1 VNPVVSSLLFAAVL
15 AAAAPRSSADD
26 PLPAEAQA
34 RAQEALAQA
43 RSVRGAAAL
52 VRLRGLRDDLAD
64 PRPVDGTFERIAS
77 DPRSDPF
84 TRTLARQVLADLD
97 VVQGRVES
105 AQRRIRSLGYVQEVY
120 VLGGFDNE
128 GKTGCDTDAG
138 PEKSLALDASL
149 QAKGHEARW
158 RRTTARS
165 LDGGI
170 DLGAMLRPSRGVVA
184 YVLALLDERAA
195 RRTVLA
201 LGTSGGFRLWVNG
214 EKVASGDAYHP
225 ARPDQERVSVQL
237 RAGVNRVLLKVC
249 HEDSG
254 VLGAYLRDESARAR
268 PVTPGRLPSLRTG
281 PAPAARRL
289 PTLSS
294 TLQADVARRPDDP
307 RLRADLAQ
315 VLEAT
320 QAFDSREHSDAV
332 NADRAAADASRT
344 GRPDARLE
352 LLAAR
357 LQQDE
362 NVRRRHLEAA
372 LAAAPDLLEARVL
385 LARAELSQGHPERV
399 LPLLQP
405 LVKRWKAFVP
415 AQVLLARAEDELGD
429 PVSAT
434 RRIEELPPASWRI
447 PEAARERVR
456 AARRLDR
463 TDEALER
470 LGGVL
475 QGRPGDG
482 SSLSILAEML
492 ADGGD
497 ATAAADALRSALRLS
512 PTSNDVRLRLAEL
525 LASNGRLEE
534 GLTLFSE
541 AEALCPDDPEIFERK
556 GRTLLY
562 AGRKEPALAALDRSL
577 VLRPQNPALRDAV
590 RALRGTDTSA
600 ATVEGIDIR
609 PLVAEADS
617 YAEDA
622 VTLADITRVRVQ
634 QSGLSGRF
642 HQLAVKVYTR
652 RGVDAFRSFPITY
665 SPSREEV
672 RILRARITKPDGSL
686 VESFGDTSRSLNE
699 PWAGMYYDAQAK
711 VLSFPGLAPG
721 DVLELQYRVEDTAS
735 DNLLSD
741 YWGDLSYVQGVTPK
755 LRWEYVVDMPAGRTL
770 YWNEKTLGAGV
781 SARREPTSAG
791 RVLYRF
797 GARHVSRITP
807 EPGMPGWSEVA
818 ATLHVSTYRTWE
830 DVGRYY
836 WSLIRDQLVPD
847 DSIRRAAEG
856 ALVGVDRKDTRA
868 VVRALY
874 EYVVKNTRY
883 VALEFGIHGY
893 KPYRVDRVLARRFG
907 DCKDK
912 ASLLHALLQVAGV
925 ESRIVLLRMRQLGA
939 VPAEPASLAVFNH
952 AIIWVPGLDW
962 YLDGTAEFHGATEL
976 PVPDRRASILIV
988 EPDGKS
994 RFTVT
999 PEARPEDNITD
1010 VQLDLA
1016 LGPGGAA
1023 EVKGESRVS
1032 GSAAP
1037 EYRRSYQSAATRRTT
1052 FEQGWAQTFPG
1063 LSVDKVSISD
1073 PTRLDQ
1079 DVALD
1084 YQLSIPRYAE
1094 VGGDTLRFLPFGSRR
1109 GYVETYAGL
1118 AERRGDLVLDG
1129 PSVSRFT
1136 FRYRLPQGWSVDA
1149 LPPDVTTESGFGKL
1163 HLTYAVEQGM
1173 LVCRG
1178 ELVFTRDRISAN
1190 EYPAFRAF
1198 VAGVDQAFSR
1208 KVMVRAPRA
1217 TSAPQRADR
1226 PSAPAVA
1233 PVALATDA
1241 ETTWVDRMIA
1251 TQSRARPR
1259 SDDGAWP
1266 LSRDGGA
1273 TAGSDAR
1280 ASEGRI
1286 DPGGFGVRP

>member
-1 VNPVVSSLLFAAVL
+1 MVSSLLLSALL
-15 AAAAPRSSADD
+15 AAGSLLPPVDD
-26 PLPAEAQA
+26 PLPAEAQV
-34 RAQEALAQA
+34 RAKEALAQS
-43 RSVRGAAAL
+43 RSLRGAAAL
-52 VRLRGLRDDLAD
+52 LRLRGLRDDLAD
-64 PRPVDGTFERIAS
+64 PRPVDATLGRIAA
-77 DPRSDPF
+77 DGRAEPF
-84 TRTLARQVLADLD
+84 TRTLARQVLADID
-97 VVQGRVES
+97 VAQGRVDAAE
-105 AQRRIRSLGYVQEVY
+105 RRLRALGYVQDVY

-128 GKTGCDTDAG
+128 GKTGCDTDVG
-138 PEKSLALDASL
+138 PEQTLDLEASL
-149 QAKGHEARW
+149 QAKGHLARW
-158 RRTTARS
+158 RKAPAHS

-184 YVLALLDERAA
+184 YVLALLEEPAP

-214 EKVASGDAYHP
+214 DKVASGDAYHP

-254 VLGAYLRDESARAR
+254 VLGTYLRDESARAH
-268 PVTPGRLPSLRTG
+268 PVTPARLPAMPPG
-281 PAPAARRL
+281 PAPAVRPL
-289 PTLSS
+289 PTL
-294 TLQADVARRPDDP
+294 TRALEAQVARRPDDA

-320 QAFDSREHSDAV
+320 QAFDGREHADAV
-332 NADRAAADASRT
+332 NAERAAADAGRT
-344 GRPDARLE
+344 GHPDARIE

-362 NVRRRHLEAA
+362 NLRRRHLEAA
-372 LAAAPDLLEARVL
+372 LAAAPELIEARVL

-405 LVKRWKAFVP
+405 LAQRWKAFVP
-415 AQVLLARAEDELGD
+415 AQVLLARAEDDLGD
-429 PVSAT
+429 SVAAT
-434 RRIEELPPASWRI
+434 QRIEGLPRSTWRV
-447 PEAARERVR
+447 PEAGRERVR
-456 AARRLDR
+456 SARRLDR
-463 TDEALER
+463 SDEALER
-470 LGGVL
+470 LQGVL
-475 QGRPGDG
+475 EARPGDG
-482 SSLSILAEML
+482 ASLSLLAEILADR
-492 ADGGD
+492 ADVAG
-497 ATAAADALRSALRLS
+497 AADALRRALRLS

-534 GLTLFSE
+534 GLALFSE
-541 AEALCPDDPEIFERK
+541 AETLCPDEPEVFERK

-562 AGRKEPALAALDRSL
+562 AGRKDAALAALERSL

-590 RALRGTDTSA
+590 RALRGTETSA
-600 ATVEGIDIR
+600 AATDAVDVR

-617 YAEDA
+617 YVEDA
-622 VTLADITRVRVQ
+622 VTLADVTRVRVQ
-634 QSGLSGRF
+634 QSGLSSRF

-652 RGVDAFRSFPITY
+652 RGADAFRSFPITY

-686 VESFGDTSRSLNE
+686 VESFGDTNRSLNE
-699 PWAGMYYDAQAK
+699 PWSGMYYDAQAK
-711 VLSFPGLAPG
+711 VLTFPGLAPG

-741 YWGDLSYVQGVTPK
+741 YWGDLAYVQGVTPK
-755 LRWEYVVDMPAGRTL
+755 LRWEYGVDMPAGRTL

-781 SARREPTSAG
+781 SARREPSPDG
-791 RVLYRF
+791 RALYRF
-797 GARHVSRITP
+797 EAKRVSRVTP

-818 ATLHVSTYRTWE
+818 TTLHVSTYRTWE

-847 DSIRRAAEG
+847 DSIRRAAQE
-856 ALVGVDRKDTRA
+856 ALKGVDRKDTRA

-912 ASLLHALLQVAGV
+912 ASLLHALLEVSGV
-925 ESRIVLLRMRQLGA
+925 DSRIVLLRMRQLGS

-952 AIIWVPGLDW
+952 AIVYVPALDW

-976 PVPDRRASILIV
+976 PIPDRRASILIV
-988 EPDGKS
+988 EPNGKS

-1010 VQLDLA
+1010 MQLDLA
-1016 LGPGGAA
+1016 LRVGGGA
-1023 EVKGESRVS
+1023 EVKGESRVR

-1063 LSVDKVSISD
+1063 LSVGKVSISD
-1073 PTRLDQ
+1073 PNRLDQ

-1084 YQLSIPRYAE
+1084 YELSIPRYAE

-1136 FRYRLPQGWSVDA
+1136 FRYRLPPGWSVDA
-1149 LPPDVTTESGFGKL
+1149 LPPDVTADTGFGRL
-1163 HLTYAVEQGM
+1163 HLAYTVEQGV

-1178 ELVFTRDRISAN
+1178 ELVFTRDRISAS

-1198 VAGVDQAFSR
+1198 VAQVDQAFSR
-1208 KVMVRAPRA
+1208 KVLVRGPAKA
-1217 TSAPQRADR
+1217 VQPQRAAR
-1226 PSAPAVA
+1226 PPSSARGAS
-1233 PVALATDA
+1233 VALA
-1241 ETTWVDRMIA
+1241 
-1251 TQSRARPR
+1251 SSP
-1259 SDDGAWP
+1259 
-1266 LSRDGGA
+1266 
-1273 TAGSDAR
+1273 
-1280 ASEGRI
+1280 
-1286 DPGGFGVRP
+1286 

>member
-1 VNPVVSSLLFAAVL
+1 MVSSLLLSAFL
-15 AAAAPRSSADD
+15 AAASAPPPVAD
-26 PLPAEAQA
+26 PLPAEAQR
-34 RAQEALAQA
+34 RANEALAQS

-52 VRLRGLRDDLAD
+52 IRLRGLRDDLAD
-64 PRPVDGTFERIAS
+64 PRPVDTTLARIAA
-77 DPRSDPF
+77 DGRAEPF
-84 TRTLARQVLADLD
+84 TRTLARQLLADID
-97 VVQGRVES
+97 VLQGRVDAAE
-105 AQRRIRSLGYVQEVY
+105 RRLHALGYLQDVY
-120 VLGGFDNE
+120 VLGGFENE
-128 GKTGCDTDAG
+128 GKTGCDTDFG
-138 PEKSLALDASL
+138 PEATLDLDASL
-149 QAKGHEARW
+149 QAKGHLARW
-158 RRTTARS
+158 RKAPARS

-170 DLGAMLRPSRGVVA
+170 DLGAMVRPSRGVVA
-184 YVLALLDERAA
+184 YVLALLDEPAP

-214 EKVASGDAYHP
+214 EKAASGDAYHP
-225 ARPDQERVSVQL
+225 ARPDQDRVSVQL

-268 PVTPGRLPSLRTG
+268 AVTPGTLPALPSG
-281 PAPAARRL
+281 PAVSVSKL
-289 PTLSS
+289 PTLRSA
-294 TLQADVARRPDDP
+294 LEAEVARRPDDG
-307 RLRADLAQ
+307 RLRADLGQ

-320 QAFDSREHSDAV
+320 QSFEARDHADTVA
-332 NADRAAADASRT
+332 ADRAAADAARH
-344 GRPDARLE
+344 GHPDPRIE

-357 LQQDE
+357 LQHDD
-362 NVRRRHLEAA
+362 NLRRRHLETA
-372 LAAAPDLLEARVL
+372 LAAAPDLLEARL
-385 LARAELSQGHPERV
+385 MLARAELAQGHPERV
-399 LPLLQP
+399 LTLLQP
-405 LVKRWKAFVP
+405 VVQRWKAFVP
-415 AQVLLARAEDELGD
+415 AQVLLARAEDDLGD
-429 PVSAT
+429 GVSAT
-434 RRIEELPPASWRI
+434 RRIEALPASAWRV
-447 PEAARERVR
+447 PEAGRERVR
-456 AARRLDR
+456 SARRLDR
-463 TDEALER
+463 SDEALGR
-470 LGGVL
+470 LRSVL
-475 QGRPGDG
+475 EARPGDG
-482 SSLSILAEML
+482 ASLSLLAEML
-492 ADGGD
+492 ADRGD
-497 ATAAADALRSALRLS
+497 VAGAADALRKALRLS

-525 LASNGRLEE
+525 LASNGRLDE
-534 GLTLFSE
+534 GLALFSE
-541 AEALCPDDPEIFERK
+541 AETLCPDEPEVFERK
-556 GRTLLY
+556 GRALLY
-562 AGRKEPALAALDRSL
+562 AGRKAAALEALERSL
-577 VLRPQNPALRDAV
+577 VLRPQNPGLRDAV
-590 RALRGTDTSA
+590 RALRGSETSA
-600 ATVEGIDIR
+600 ATTDAIDVR

-622 VTLADITRVRVQ
+622 VTLADVTRVRVQ
-634 QSGLSGRF
+634 RSGLSSRF

-652 RGVDAFRSFPITY
+652 RGVDAFRSYPITY

-686 VESFGDTSRSLNE
+686 VESFGDTNRSLNE
-699 PWAGMYYDAQAK
+699 PWSGMYYDAQAK
-711 VLSFPGLAPG
+711 MLTFPGLAPG
-721 DVLELQYRVEDTAS
+721 DLLELQYRVEDTAS

-741 YWGDLSYVQGVTPK
+741 YWGDLAYVQGITPK
-755 LRWEYVVDMPAGRTL
+755 LRWEYVVDMPAGRAL

-781 SARREPTSAG
+781 SARREPATDG

-797 GARHVSRITP
+797 EAKRVSRVTP

-830 DVGRYY
+830 EVGRYY

-856 ALVGVDRKDTRA
+856 ALGGVDRKDTRA

-912 ASLLHALLQVAGV
+912 ASLLHALLEVSGV
-925 ESRIVLLRMRQLGA
+925 DSRIVLLRMRQLGA
-939 VPAEPASLAVFNH
+939 VPPEPASLAVFNH
-952 AIIWVPGLDW
+952 AIVYVPSLDW

-976 PVPDRRASILIV
+976 PIPDRRASVLIV

-999 PEARPEDNITD
+999 PEARPEDNVTD

-1016 LGPGGAA
+1016 LRPGGAA
-1023 EVKGESRVS
+1023 EVKGESRVR

-1073 PTRLDQ
+1073 LNRLDQ

-1084 YQLSIPRYAE
+1084 YELSIPRYAE
-1094 VGGDTLRFLPFGSRR
+1094 AGGDTLRFLPFGSRR

-1118 AERRGDLVLDG
+1118 TERRGDLVLDG

-1136 FRYRLPQGWSVDA
+1136 FRYRLPPGWSVDA
-1149 LPPDVTTESGFGKL
+1149 LPPDVTTTTGFGRL
-1163 HLTYAVEQGM
+1163 SLVYVVEQGL

-1178 ELVFTRDRISAN
+1178 ELVFTRDRVSAS

-1198 VAGVDQAFSR
+1198 VAQVDQAFAR
-1208 KVMVRAPRA
+1208 KVLVRGPRK
-1217 TSAPQRADR
+1217 SIQPQRATR
-1226 PSAPAVA
+1226 PSAGGA
-1233 PVALATDA
+1233 PLALA
-1241 ETTWVDRMIA
+1241 A
-1251 TQSRARPR
+1251 TP
-1259 SDDGAWP
+1259 
-1266 LSRDGGA
+1266 
-1273 TAGSDAR
+1273 
-1280 ASEGRI
+1280 
-1286 DPGGFGVRP
+1286 

>member
-1 VNPVVSSLLFAAVL
+1 MVSSLLLSALL
-15 AAAAPRSSADD
+15 AAGSPAPPIDD

-34 RAQEALAQA
+34 RAKEALAQS
-43 RSVRGAAAL
+43 RSPRGAAAL
-52 VRLRGLRDDLAD
+52 LRLRGLRDDLAD
-64 PRPVDGTFERIAS
+64 PRPVDATLGRIAA
-77 DPRSDPF
+77 DGRADPF
-84 TRTLARQVLADLD
+84 TRTLARQLLVD
-97 VVQGRVES
+97 VDVTQGRVDS
-105 AQRRIRSLGYVQEVY
+105 AARRLRALGEVQDVY

-128 GKTGCDTDAG
+128 GKTSCDTDLG
-138 PEKSLALDASL
+138 PERALDLDASL
-149 QAKGHEARW
+149 QAKGHLARW
-158 RRTTARS
+158 RKAPARS

-184 YVLALLDERAA
+184 YVLALLEEREP

-214 EKVASGDAYHP
+214 DKVASSDAYHP

-268 PVTPGRLPSLRTG
+268 PVTPARLPALPSG

-289 PTLSS
+289 PTLP
-294 TLQADVARRPDDP
+294 TALEAQVARRPNDA
-307 RLRADLAQ
+307 RLRSELAQ

-320 QAFDSREHSDAV
+320 QAFDAREHADAV
-332 NADRAAADASRT
+332 NGERAAADAARA
-344 GRPDARLE
+344 GRPDARIE
-352 LLAAR
+352 LVAAR

-362 NVRRRHLEAA
+362 NLRRRHLETA
-372 LAAAPDLLEARVL
+372 LAAAPDLIETRLL

-399 LPLLQP
+399 LTLLEPLAQ
-405 LVKRWKAFVP
+405 RWKAFVP
-415 AQVLLARAEDELGD
+415 AQVLLARAEDDLGD
-429 PVSAT
+429 SVSAT
-434 RRIEELPPASWRI
+434 QRIEGLPPSAWRV
-447 PEAARERVR
+447 PEAGRERVR
-456 AARRLDR
+456 SARRLDR
-463 TDEALER
+463 SDEALER
-470 LGGVL
+470 LRRVL
-475 QGRPGDG
+475 EARPGDG
-482 SSLSILAEML
+482 ASLSLLSEML
-492 ADGGD
+492 ADRGD
-497 ATAAADALRSALRLS
+497 VTGAADALRKALRLS
-512 PTSNDVRLRLAEL
+512 PTSNDVRLRLAEVL
-525 LASNGRLEE
+525 SSNGRLDE
-534 GLTLFSE
+534 GLVLFSE
-541 AEALCPDDPEIFERK
+541 AEALCPDEPEVFERR
-556 GRTLLY
+556 GRALLY
-562 AGRKEPALAALDRSL
+562 AGQKDAALAALERSL

-590 RALRGTDTSA
+590 RALRGTETSA
-600 ATVEGIDIR
+600 ASADAIDVR
-609 PLVAEADS
+609 PLLPEADS

-622 VTLADITRVRVQ
+622 VTLADVTRVRVQ
-634 QSGLSGRF
+634 QSGLSSRF

-652 RGVDAFRSFPITY
+652 RGADAFRSFPITY

-686 VESFGDTSRSLNE
+686 VESFGDTNRSLNE
-699 PWAGMYYDAQAK
+699 PWSGMYYDAQAK
-711 VLSFPGLAPG
+711 VLTFPGLAPG

-755 LRWEYVVDMPAGRTL
+755 LRWEYLVDMPAGRTL

-781 SARREPTSAG
+781 SARREPSHDG

-797 GARHVSRITP
+797 EAKRVSRVTP

-856 ALVGVDRKDTRA
+856 ALKGIDRKDTRA

-912 ASLLHALLQVAGV
+912 ASLLHALLEVSSV
-925 ESRIVLLRMRQLGA
+925 DSRIVLLRMRQLGS

-952 AIIWVPGLDW
+952 AIVYVPALDW

-976 PVPDRRASILIV
+976 PIPDRRASILVV

-999 PEARPEDNITD
+999 PEARPEDNVTD

-1016 LGPGGAA
+1016 LRPGGAA
-1023 EVKGESRVS
+1023 EVKGESRVR

-1073 PTRLDQ
+1073 PSRLDQ

-1136 FRYRLPQGWSVDA
+1136 FRYRLPPGWSVDA
-1149 LPPDVTTESGFGKL
+1149 LPPDVTTDTGFGRI
-1163 HLTYAVEQGM
+1163 HLAYTLEQGV

-1178 ELVFTRDRISAN
+1178 ELVFSRDRISAS

-1198 VAGVDQAFSR
+1198 VAQVDQAFSR
-1208 KVMVRAPRA
+1208 KVLVRGPQR
-1217 TSAPQRADR
+1217 TVQPQRA
-1226 PSAPAVA
+1226 
-1233 PVALATDA
+1233 
-1241 ETTWVDRMIA
+1241 
-1251 TQSRARPR
+1251 ARPR
-1259 SDDGAWP
+1259 SSVGVAP
-1266 LSRDGGA
+1266 ITL
-1273 TAGSDAR
+1273 
-1280 ASEGRI
+1280 ASS
-1286 DPGGFGVRP
+1286 P

>member
-1 VNPVVSSLLFAAVL
+1 VVSSLLLTALL
-15 AAAAPRSSADD
+15 AAASPPAADD

-34 RAQEALAQA
+34 RAKEALAQSRA
-43 RSVRGAAAL
+43 LRGAAAL
-52 VRLRGLRDDLAD
+52 IRLRGLRDDLAD
-64 PRPVDGTFERIAS
+64 PRPVDATFARIAA
-77 DPRSDPF
+77 DARAAPF
-84 TRTLARQVLADLD
+84 TRTLASQVLSDIDLS
-97 VVQGRVES
+97 QGRVAE
-105 AQRRIRSLGYVQEVY
+105 AQRRIRALGYVQDVY
-120 VLGGFDNE
+120 VLGGFENE
-128 GKTGCDTDAG
+128 GKTGCETDAG
-138 PEKSLALDASL
+138 PEKTLDLEATL
-149 QAKGHEARW
+149 QAKGHPARW
-158 RRTTARS
+158 RTATARS

-170 DLGAMLRPSRGVVA
+170 DLGAMVRPTRGVVA
-184 YVLALLDERAA
+184 YVLALLDEPAA

-201 LGTSGGFRLWVNG
+201 LGTSGGFCLWVNG
-214 EKVASGDAYHP
+214 EKVSTGDAYHP

-254 VLGAYLRDESARAR
+254 VLGAYLRDESARAH
-268 PVTPGRLPSLRTG
+268 PVTPGRLPPLPAG
-281 PAPAARRL
+281 PAPAATRL
-289 PTLSS
+289 PTLA
-294 TLQADVARRPDDP
+294 TALEAEVTRRPDDA

-320 QAFDSREHSDAV
+320 QAFDSREHSDVV
-332 NADRAAADASRT
+332 NAERAAADAARQ
-344 GRPDARLE
+344 GHPDARLE

-362 NVRRRHLEAA
+362 NLRRRHLDTA
-372 LAAAPDLLEARVL
+372 LASAPDLLEARVL
-385 LARAELSQGHPERV
+385 LSRAELSQGHPERV
-399 LPLLQP
+399 LTLLQP
-405 LVKRWKAFVP
+405 LVQRWKAFVP
-415 AQVLLARAEDELGD
+415 AQVLLARAEDDLGD
-429 PVSAT
+429 SVSAT
-434 RRIEELPPASWRI
+434 RRIEGLPPSSWRI
-447 PEAARERVR
+447 PDVGRERVR
-456 AARRLDR
+456 SARRLDR

-470 LGGVL
+470 LRGVL
-475 QGRPGDG
+475 EVRPGDG
-482 SSLSILAEML
+482 SSLSLLAETL
-492 ADGGD
+492 ADRGD
-497 ATAAADALRSALRLS
+497 VAGAADALRRALRLS

-525 LASNGRLEE
+525 LASNGKLEE

-590 RALRGTDTSA
+590 RALHGTEASA
-600 ATVEGIDIR
+600 AATDAIDIR

-617 YAEDA
+617 YSEDA
-622 VTLADITRVRVQ
+622 VTLADVTRVRVQ
-634 QSGLSGRF
+634 QSGLSSRF

-686 VESFGDTSRSLNE
+686 VESFGDTNRSLNE
-699 PWAGMYYDAQAK
+699 PWSGMYYDAQAK
-711 VLSFPGLAPG
+711 VLSFPGLSPG

-781 SARREPTSAG
+781 SARREPTSEG
-791 RVLYRF
+791 RALYRF
-797 GARHVSRITP
+797 EAKHVSRVTP

-836 WSLIRDQLVPD
+836 WNLIRDQLVPD
-847 DSIRRAAEG
+847 ESIRRAAQE
-856 ALVGVDRKDTRA
+856 ALAGVDRKDSRA
-868 VVRALY
+868 VVRAVY

-912 ASLLHALLQVAGV
+912 ASLLHALLEVSGV
-925 ESRIVLLRMRQLGA
+925 DSRIVLLRMRQLGS
-939 VPAEPASLAVFNH
+939 VPPEPASLAVFNH
-952 AIIWVPGLDW
+952 AIVYVPALDW

-976 PVPDRRASILIV
+976 PIPDRRASILVV

-999 PEARPEDNITD
+999 PESRPEDNVTD

-1016 LGPGGAA
+1016 LRPGGAA
-1023 EVKGESRVS
+1023 EVKGESRVR

-1037 EYRRSYQSAATRRTT
+1037 EYRRSYQSASTRRTT
-1052 FEQGWAQTFPG
+1052 LEQGWAQTFPG
-1063 LSVDKVSISD
+1063 LSVDKVSIND

-1084 YQLSIPRYAE
+1084 YELSIPRYAE

-1109 GYVETYAGL
+1109 GYVEAYAGL

-1136 FRYRLPQGWSVDA
+1136 FRYRLPSGWSVDA
-1149 LPPDVTTESGFGKL
+1149 LPPDVTSDTGFGKL
-1163 HLTYAVEQGM
+1163 HLSYSVEQGV

-1178 ELVFTRDRISAN
+1178 ELVFTRDRISAT

-1198 VAGVDQAFSR
+1198 VAQVDQAFSR
-1208 KVMVRAPRA
+1208 KVLVRAPRKA
-1217 TSAPQRADR
+1217 APPQRAAG
-1226 PSAPAVA
+1226 PTSVA
-1233 PVALATDA
+1233 PL
-1241 ETTWVDRMIA
+1241 
-1251 TQSRARPR
+1251 
-1259 SDDGAWP
+1259 
-1266 LSRDGGA
+1266 
-1273 TAGSDAR
+1273 AR
-1280 ASEGRI
+1280 APS
-1286 DPGGFGVRP
+1286 P

>member
-1 VNPVVSSLLFAAVL
+1 MVSSLLLTAFL
-15 AAAAPRSSADD
+15 AAASTPTPDD

-34 RAQEALAQA
+34 RAKDALAQS
-43 RSVRGAAAL
+43 RSPRGAAAL
-52 VRLRGLRDDLAD
+52 IRLRGLRDDLAD
-64 PRPVDGTFERIAS
+64 PHPVDATFSRIAS
-77 DPRSDPF
+77 DPRADPF
-84 TRTLARQVLADLD
+84 TRTLAKQVLSDID
-97 VVQGRVES
+97 VTQGRVPE
-105 AQRRIRSLGYVQEVY
+105 AERRIRALGYLQDVY

-138 PEKSLALDASL
+138 PEKTLDLEATL
-149 QAKGHEARW
+149 QAKGHPARW
-158 RRTTARS
+158 RKAAARS

-170 DLGAMLRPSRGVVA
+170 DLGAMLRPTRGVVA
-184 YVLALLDERAA
+184 YVLALLDEPAA

-214 EKVASGDAYHP
+214 EKVASSDSYHP
-225 ARPDQERVSVQL
+225 ARPDQDRVAVQL
-237 RAGVNRVLLKVC
+237 RTGVNRVLLKVC

-268 PVTPGRLPSLRTG
+268 LVTPARLPPLPPGPG
-281 PAPAARRL
+281 PAAKRL
-289 PTLSS
+289 PTLAT
-294 TLQADVARRPDDP
+294 TLEAEVNRRPEDA
-307 RLRADLAQ
+307 RLRADYAQ

-320 QAFDSREHSDAV
+320 QAFDSREHADVANAERATADAV
-332 NADRAAADASRT
+332 AT
-344 GRPDARLE
+344 GHPDPRLE

-362 NVRRRHLEAA
+362 NIRRRHLDAA

-385 LARAELSQGHPERV
+385 LARAELTQGHPERV
-399 LPLLQP
+399 LTLLQP
-405 LVKRWKAFVP
+405 VVQRWKGFVP
-415 AQVLLARAEDELGD
+415 AQVLLARAEDDLGD
-429 PVSAT
+429 SVSAT
-434 RRIEELPPASWRI
+434 RRIENLPPSSWRI
-447 PEAARERVR
+447 PEAGRERVR
-456 AARRLDR
+456 SARRLDR
-463 TDEALER
+463 SDEALER
-470 LGGVL
+470 LRGVL
-475 QGRPGDG
+475 EARPGDG
-482 SSLSILAEML
+482 SSLSLLAETL
-492 ADGGD
+492 ADRGD
-497 ATAAADALRSALRLS
+497 VTGAEDAMRAALRVS

-525 LASNGRLEE
+525 LASNGRLED

-541 AEALCPDDPEIFERK
+541 AEALCPDDSEIFERM

-562 AGRKEPALAALDRSL
+562 AGRKDPALAALDRSL

-590 RALRGTDTSA
+590 RALHGTDA
-600 ATVEGIDIR
+600 AAASTDAIDIR

-622 VTLADITRVRVQ
+622 VTLADVTRVRVQ
-634 QSGLSGRF
+634 QSGLSSRF

-686 VESFGDTSRSLNE
+686 VESFGDTNRSLNE
-699 PWAGMYYDAQAK
+699 PWSGMYYDAQAK
-711 VLSFPGLAPG
+711 VLSFPALAPD
-721 DVLELQYRVEDTAS
+721 DVLEIQYRVEDTAS

-741 YWGDLSYVQGVTPK
+741 YWGDLSYVQGTTPK
-755 LRWEYVVDMPAGRTL
+755 LRWEYVVDMPAARTL

-781 SARREPTSAG
+781 SARHEPTSDG
-791 RVLYRF
+791 RALYRF
-797 GARHVSRITP
+797 EAKHVSRVTP

-836 WSLIRDQLVPD
+836 WNLIRDQLVPD
-847 DSIRRAAEG
+847 ESIRRAAQE
-856 ALVGVDRKDTRA
+856 ALAGVDRKDTRA

-912 ASLLHALLQVAGV
+912 ASLLHALLEVSGV
-925 ESRIVLLRMRQLGA
+925 DSRIVLLRMRQLGSI
-939 VPAEPASLAVFNH
+939 PPEPASLAVFNH
-952 AIIWVPGLDW
+952 AIIYVPALDW
-962 YLDGTAEFHGATEL
+962 YLDGTAEFHGATEI
-976 PVPDRRASILIV
+976 PISDRRASILVV

-999 PEARPEDNITD
+999 PEARPEDNVTD

-1016 LGPGGAA
+1016 LRPGGAA
-1023 EVKGESRVS
+1023 EVKGESRVR

-1052 FEQGWAQTFPG
+1052 LEQGWAQTFPG

-1073 PTRLDQ
+1073 PGKLDQ

-1084 YQLSIPRYAE
+1084 YELSIPRYAE

-1118 AERRGDLVLDG
+1118 AERHGDLVLDG

-1136 FRYRLPQGWSVDA
+1136 FRYRLPSGWSVDA
-1149 LPPDVTTESGFGKL
+1149 LPPDVTSDTGFGKL
-1163 HLTYAVEQGM
+1163 HLSYALEQGV

-1178 ELVFTRDRISAN
+1178 ELVFSRDRISAR

-1198 VAGVDQAFSR
+1198 VAQVDQAFSR
-1208 KVMVRAPRA
+1208 KVLVRAPPRA
-1217 TSAPQRADR
+1217 APPQRAAIPAGVPPAGV
-1226 PSAPAVA
+1226 PSSP
-1233 PVALATDA
+1233 
-1241 ETTWVDRMIA
+1241 
-1251 TQSRARPR
+1251 
-1259 SDDGAWP
+1259 
-1266 LSRDGGA
+1266 
-1273 TAGSDAR
+1273 
-1280 ASEGRI
+1280 
-1286 DPGGFGVRP
+1286 

>member
-1 VNPVVSSLLFAAVL
+1 MVSSLLLSALL
-15 AAAAPRSSADD
+15 AAASPARSVDD

-34 RAQEALAQA
+34 RAQEALAQS
-43 RSVRGAAAL
+43 RSLRGTAAL
-52 VRLRGLRDDLAD
+52 IRLRGLRDDLAD
-64 PRPVDGTFERIAS
+64 PRPVDATLARIAA
-77 DPRSDPF
+77 DPRAEPF
-84 TRTLARQVLADLD
+84 TRTLAQQVLTDLD
-97 VVQGRVES
+97 VVQGRVDS
-105 AQRRIRSLGYVQEVY
+105 AQRRLKALGYVQDVY

-128 GKTGCDTDAG
+128 GKSGCDTDAG
-138 PEKSLALDASL
+138 PEQALDLGASL
-149 QAKGHEARW
+149 QAKGHPAKW
-158 RRTTARS
+158 QKATAHS

-170 DLGAMLRPSRGVVA
+170 DLGAMLRPSRSVVA
-184 YVLALLDERAA
+184 YVLALLDEPAP
-195 RRTVLA
+195 RRTTLA

-214 EKVASGDAYHP
+214 EKVGSGDAYHP

-237 RAGVNRVLLKVC
+237 RKGVNRVLLKVC

-268 PVTPGRLPSLRTG
+268 AVLPARLPALPAG

-289 PTLSS
+289 PTLAS
-294 TLQADVARRPDDP
+294 AFEAEVKRRPDDA
-307 RLRADLAQ
+307 RLRADFAQ

-320 QAFDSREHSDAV
+320 QSFDSREHSDAV
-332 NADRAAADASRT
+332 NAERAATDTARA
-344 GRPDARLE
+344 GQPDARIE

-362 NVRRRHLEAA
+362 NLRRRHLETS
-372 LAAAPDLLEARVL
+372 LAASPDLIEARLL

-399 LPLLQP
+399 LTLLEP
-405 LVKRWKAFVP
+405 LVQRWKAFLP
-415 AQVLLARAEDELGD
+415 AQVLLARAEDDLGD
-429 PVSAT
+429 SVSAT
-434 RRIEELPPASWRI
+434 RRIEGLPQSTWRI
-447 PEAARERVR
+447 PEAGRERVR
-456 AARRLDR
+456 SARRLDR
-463 TDEALER
+463 SDEALER
-470 LGGVL
+470 LRGVL
-475 QGRPGDG
+475 QVRPGDG
-482 SSLSILAEML
+482 SSLSLLAEML
-492 ADGGD
+492 ADRGD
-497 ATAAADALRSALRLS
+497 VAGASKALRDALRLS

-525 LASNGRLEE
+525 LASNGRIEE
-534 GLTLFSE
+534 GMTLFAE
-541 AEALCPDDPEIFERK
+541 AEALCPDDPELYERK

-562 AGRKEPALAALDRSL
+562 AGQKDAALAALERSL
-577 VLRPQNPALRDAV
+577 ELRPQNPALRDAV
-590 RALRGTDTSA
+590 RALRGTEVSA
-600 ATVEGIDIR
+600 ASTDALDIR

-622 VTLADITRVRVQ
+622 VTLAEVTRVRVQ
-634 QSGLSGRF
+634 QSGLSSRF

-672 RILRARITKPDGSL
+672 RILRARITKPDGSI
-686 VESFGDTSRSLNE
+686 VESFGDTNRSLNE

-711 VLSFPGLAPG
+711 MLSFPGLAPG

-741 YWGDLSYVQGVTPK
+741 YWGDLAYVQGVTPK

-781 SARREPTSAG
+781 NARREPASSG

-797 GARHVSRITP
+797 DAKHVSRVTP

-818 ATLHVSTYRTWE
+818 ATLHVSTYKTWE

-836 WSLIRDQLVPD
+836 WALIRDQLAPD
-847 DSIRRAAEG
+847 DSIRRAADD
-856 ALVGVDRKDTRA
+856 ALKGVDRKDTRA

-912 ASLLHALLQVAGV
+912 ASLLHALLEVAGV
-925 ESRIVLLRMRQLGA
+925 DSRIVLLRMRQLGA
-939 VPAEPASLAVFNH
+939 IPSEPASLAVFNH
-952 AIIWVPGLDW
+952 AIVYVPGLDW

-976 PVPDRRASILIV
+976 PISDRRASVLVV

-999 PEARPEDNITD
+999 PEARPEDNVTD

-1016 LGPGGAA
+1016 LRPGGAA
-1023 EVKGESRVS
+1023 EVKGESRVR
-1032 GSAAP
+1032 GTAAP

-1073 PTRLDQ
+1073 PNRLDQ

-1084 YQLSIPRYAE
+1084 YELSIPRYAE

-1136 FRYRLPQGWSVDA
+1136 FRYRLPPGWSVDG
-1149 LPPDVTTESGFGKL
+1149 LPPDVTTDNGFGKL
-1163 HLTYAVEQGM
+1163 KLAYTLEQDV

-1178 ELVFTRDRISAN
+1178 ELVFTRDRISAS

-1198 VAGVDQAFSR
+1198 VAQVDQAFSR
-1208 KVMVRAPRA
+1208 KVLVRGPRK
-1217 TSAPQRADR
+1217 SVQPQRAER
-1226 PSAPAVA
+1226 PAALP
-1233 PVALATDA
+1233 ALAPLA
-1241 ETTWVDRMIA
+1241 A
-1251 TQSRARPR
+1251 TPSP
-1259 SDDGAWP
+1259 
-1266 LSRDGGA
+1266 
-1273 TAGSDAR
+1273 
-1280 ASEGRI
+1280 
-1286 DPGGFGVRP
+1286 

>member
-1 VNPVVSSLLFAAVL
+1 VVSSLLLSALL
-15 AAAAPRSSADD
+15 AAASPAPSVDD
-26 PLPAEAQA
+26 PLPAEAQL
-34 RAQEALAQA
+34 RAKETLSQS

-52 VRLRGLRDDLAD
+52 IRLRGLRDDLAD
-64 PRPVDGTFERIAS
+64 PRPVDATIARIAA
-77 DPRSDPF
+77 DAAAQPF
-84 TRTLARQVLADLD
+84 TRTLARQVLADID
-97 VVQGRVES
+97 VGQGKVES
-105 AQRRIRSLGYVQEVY
+105 AERRLRALGYVQDVY

-128 GKTGCDTDAG
+128 GKTSCDTDLG
-138 PEKSLALDASL
+138 PEAKLDLAASL
-149 QAKGHEARW
+149 PAKGHPTRW
-158 RRTTARS
+158 RKAPARS

-170 DLGAMLRPSRGVVA
+170 DLGAMIRPSRGVVT
-184 YVLALLDERAA
+184 YVLALLDEPAP

-214 EKVASGDAYHP
+214 DKVASGDAYHP
-225 ARPDQERVSVQL
+225 ARPDQDRVSVQL
-237 RAGVNRVLLKVC
+237 RGGVNRVLLKVC
-249 HEDSG
+249 HDDSG
-254 VLGAYLRDESARAR
+254 VLGAYLRDESGRAR
-268 PVTPGRLPSLRTG
+268 PVTPDKLPPLPAG
-281 PAPAARRL
+281 PAAAAKSL
-289 PTLSS
+289 PTLRS
-294 TLQADVARRPDDP
+294 TLEAEVARRPDDA
-307 RLRADLAQ
+307 RLRADLAL

-320 QAFDSREHSDAV
+320 QSFDPREHSDAV
-332 NADRAAADASRT
+332 NAERAAADAARD
-344 GRPDARLE
+344 GKPDPRLE
-352 LLAAR
+352 QLAAR
-357 LQQDE
+357 LQHDD
-362 NVRRRHLEAA
+362 NLRRRHLETA
-372 LAAAPDLLEARVL
+372 LATAPDLLEARVM
-385 LARAELSQGHPERV
+385 LARAELTQGHPDRV
-399 LPLLQP
+399 LTLLESVVQ
-405 LVKRWKAFVP
+405 RWKAFVP
-415 AQVLLARAEDELGD
+415 AQVLLARAEDDLGD
-429 PVSAT
+429 SVAAT
-434 RRIEELPPASWRI
+434 RRIEALPPSTWKV
-447 PEAARERVR
+447 PDAARERVR
-456 AARRLDR
+456 SARRLDR
-463 TDEALER
+463 SDEAVER
-470 LGGVL
+470 LRGLLEV
-475 QGRPGDG
+475 RPGDG
-482 SSLSILAEML
+482 ASLSLLAEML
-492 ADGGD
+492 ADRGD
-497 ATAAADALRSALRLS
+497 VSGSADALRRALRLS

-525 LASNGRLEE
+525 LASNGRLDE
-534 GLTLFSE
+534 GLALFAD
-541 AEALCPDDPEIFERK
+541 AEALCPDEPEVFERK

-562 AGRKEPALAALDRSL
+562 AGRKDGAIEALERSL

-590 RALRGTDTSA
+590 RALRGTDGATA
-600 ATVEGIDIR
+600 AVDGIDVR

-622 VTLADITRVRVQ
+622 VTLADVTRVRVQ
-634 QSGLSGRF
+634 QSGLSSRF

-652 RGVDAFRSFPITY
+652 RGVDAFRTFPITY

-686 VESFGDTSRSLNE
+686 VESFGDTNRSLNE
-699 PWAGMYYDAQAK
+699 PWSGMYYDAQAK

-721 DVLELQYRVEDTAS
+721 DLLELQYRVEDTAS

-741 YWGDLSYVQGVTPK
+741 YWGDLAYVQGVTPK

-781 SARREPTSAG
+781 SARREPSSDG

-797 GARHVSRITP
+797 EAKRVSRVTP

-818 ATLHVSTYRTWE
+818 ATLHVSTYKTWE

-847 DSIRRAAEG
+847 DSIRRAADE
-856 ALVGVDRKDTRA
+856 ALKGVDRKDTPA

-912 ASLLHALLQVAGV
+912 ASLLHALLEVSGV
-925 ESRIVLLRMRQLGA
+925 DSRIVLLRMRQLGA
-939 VPAEPASLAVFNH
+939 IPPEPASLAVFNH
-952 AIIWVPGLDW
+952 AIVYVPKLDW

-976 PVPDRRASILIV
+976 PISDRRASILIV

-999 PEARPEDNITD
+999 PEARPEDNVTD

-1016 LGPGGAA
+1016 LRPGGAA
-1023 EVKGESRVS
+1023 EVKGESRVR

-1073 PTRLDQ
+1073 PNRLDQ

-1084 YQLSIPRYAE
+1084 YELSIPRYAE

-1118 AERRGDLVLDG
+1118 AERHGDLVLDG
-1129 PSVSRFT
+1129 PSVTRFT
-1136 FRYRLPQGWSVDA
+1136 FRYRLPPGWSVDA
-1149 LPPDVTTESGFGKL
+1149 LPPDVGTTNGFGRLKL
-1163 HLTYAVEQGM
+1163 AYTVEQGV

-1178 ELVFTRDRISAN
+1178 ELVFSRDRISAN

-1198 VAGVDQAFSR
+1198 VAQVDQAFSR
-1208 KVMVRAPRA
+1208 KVLVRGPRKGA
-1217 TSAPQRADR
+1217 QPQRAAR
-1226 PSAPAVA
+1226 AVQLGGTG
-1233 PVALATDA
+1233 ALA
-1241 ETTWVDRMIA
+1241 
-1251 TQSRARPR
+1251 
-1259 SDDGAWP
+1259 
-1266 LSRDGGA
+1266 L
-1273 TAGSDAR
+1273 
-1280 ASEGRI
+1280 ASTR
-1286 DPGGFGVRP
+1286 